1 MGGSGPEAGEQTV
14 VRGIPPR
21 SPISARWDLKNRD
34 VMACRQQAGVMCCK
48 RFIGLLGVVV
58 LGAGKP
64 LAAQEAGEEKP
75 DQSVPAAEAAPE
87 VTEPVKDAAE
97 LEAERLLNEA
107 RNLVILLGDDSYR
120 AREDA
125 TKGLWDLGEVGIV
138 AIREGAK

>member
-1 MGGSGPEAGEQTV
+1 
-14 VRGIPPR
+14 
-21 SPISARWDLKNRD
+21 
-34 VMACRQQAGVMCCK
+34 MCCK

-138 AIREGAK
+138 AIREGVQSEDPEVAYRSRILRRRLMTGLTPHKPGNVGGLLHRDLPCGV